1 VNTLEAGRGAR
12 PWVSPEPPDDTD
24 PIRPNLRQATAIR
37 PSLEKKE
44 AFWPVFCNTL
54 NELTG
59 AEWFYFT
66 KSMLTTT
73 YPSAHEQKLEYS
85 IKE

>member
-1 VNTLEAGRGAR
+1 MKKDELPNDKMEHGT
-12 PWVSPEPPDDTD
+12 VS
-24 PIRPNLRQATAIR
+24 LR
-37 PSLEKKE
+37 
-44 AFWPVFCNTL
+44 NTL

-59 AEWFYFT
+59 AEWLYFT